1 LKLAGESLLPIP
13 IYNEILETIEKYKS
27 RERKQRRYR
36 MYHFLASV
44 VISISCLIAV
54 WWSPQNFVAFLL
66 MLLSTLG
73 LSAGVID
80 GLIGGLFVG
89 SEIRALK
96 EFEWEI
102 RNARA
107 AAGGSDGGEHYE
119 AVKN

>member
-1 LKLAGESLLPIP
+1 
-13 IYNEILETIEKYKS
+13 
-27 RERKQRRYR
+27 
-36 MYHFLASV
+36 
-44 VISISCLIAV
+44 
-54 WWSPQNFVAFLL
+54 

-80 GLIGGLFVG
+80 GLIGGLFMG

-107 AAGGSDGGEHYE
+107 AAGAGDGGGEIYE
-119 AVKN
+119 ALQEW